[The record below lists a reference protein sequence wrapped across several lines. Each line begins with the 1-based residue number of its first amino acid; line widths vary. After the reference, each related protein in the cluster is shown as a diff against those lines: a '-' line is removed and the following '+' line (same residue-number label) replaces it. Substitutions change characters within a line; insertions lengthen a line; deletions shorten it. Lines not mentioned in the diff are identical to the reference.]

1 MEKTEGKKTVIVI
14 DEQGNKLESTYPK
27 RAKGLIK
34 NGRARVVDENTICL
48 VDLPKHIILEENKM
62 NNNNINLQEKY
73 KEVKIDLAYIMNK
86 IDEITKINSELVSNK
101 DLTVMSVVPGAKNPV
116 QCICE
121 TNNKMID
128 FLQDIYKSLQP
139 KQESELNTQIINGLT
154 NALTDAIDAGMDQ
167 SVIAHIIDTLAK
179 YIEK

>member
-48 VDLPKHIILEENKM
+48 VDLPKNIILEDNKM
-62 NNNNINLQEKY
+62 NNNNINLEEK
-73 KEVKIDLAYIMNK
+73 KEVKIDLVYIINK
-86 IDEITKINSELVSNK
+86 IDEITKMNLELVSNK
-101 DLTVMSVVPGAKNPV
+101 DLADMSVVPGAKNPV

-128 FLQDIYKSLQP
+128 FLQNIYKELLP
-139 KQESELNTQIINGLT
+139 KKESPLNTRIINNLT
-154 NALTDAIDAGMDQ
+154 NALNNAIENEADA
-167 SVIAHIIDTLAK
+167 SVIAHITDTLAK

>member
-62 NNNNINLQEKY
+62 NNNNINLEEN

-86 IDEITKINSELVSNK
+86 IDEITKMNLDLINNQDFGE
-101 DLTVMSVVPGAKNPV
+101 MACVPGTKTPV

-121 TNNKMID
+121 TNNKMIE
-128 FLQDIYKSLQP
+128 FLQEIYKSLQP
-139 KQESELNTQIINGLT
+139 KQESELNTQIINNLT
-154 NALTDAIDAGMDQ
+154 NALNNAIENEADA
-167 SVIAHIIDTLAK
+167 SVIAHLTDTLAK

>member
-1 MEKTEGKKTVIVI
+1 MASSPTTTWTRAIGRSTSTENMQPQAWILPKLRKAEKTECKKTVIVI

-48 VDLPKHIILEENKM
+48 VDLPKNIILEENKM
-62 NNNNINLQEKY
+62 NNNNINLQEN

-86 IDEITKINSELVSNK
+86 IDEINRMNLDLINKQDFGEMSN
-101 DLTVMSVVPGAKNPV
+101 VPGTKNPV

-128 FLQDIYKSLQP
+128 FLQDIYKSLQ
-139 KQESELNTQIINGLT
+139 SE
-154 NALTDAIDAGMDQ
+154 
-167 SVIAHIIDTLAK
+167 
-179 YIEK
+179 

>member
-62 NNNNINLQEKY
+62 NNNNINLDEN

-86 IDEITKINSELVSNK
+86 IDEIFKYNVLINTFSIL
-101 DLTVMSVVPGAKNPV
+101 L
-116 QCICE
+116 
-121 TNNKMID
+121 
-128 FLQDIYKSLQP
+128 SLLFIVLSLYF
-139 KQESELNTQIINGLT
+139 KQFNWLFISHLF
-154 NALTDAIDAGMDQ
+154 
-167 SVIAHIIDTLAK
+167 S
-179 YIEK
+179 

>member
-48 VDLPKHIILEENKM
+48 VNLPKHIILEDNKM
-62 NNNNINLQEKY
+62 NNNNINLEEN
-73 KEVKIDLAYIMNK
+73 KEVKIDQTYIINK
-86 IDEITKINSELVSNK
+86 IDEINKMNSDLINK
-101 DLTVMSVVPGAKNPV
+101 QDFWKMACVPGSKTPV

-128 FLQDIYKSLQP
+128 FLQEIYKSLQP
-139 KQESELNTQIINGLT
+139 KQESESNTQIINGLT
-154 NALTDAIDAGMDQ
+154 NALITAIDEEADQ
-167 SVIAHIIDTLAK
+167 SVIAHIADTLAK

>member
-62 NNNNINLQEKY
+62 NNNNINLEEN

-86 IDEITKINSELVSNK
+86 IDEITKMNLDLINNQDFGE
-101 DLTVMSVVPGAKNPV
+101 MACVPGTKNPV

-128 FLQDIYKSLQP
+128 FLQDIYKSFQP
-139 KQESELNTQIINGLT
+139 KESQINKQIVECLADALNN
-154 NALTDAIDAGMDQ
+154 AIDDVDADEE
-167 SVIAHIIDTLAK
+167 VIKNLIDTLAK

>member
-1 MEKTEGKKTVIVI
+1 MEKTEGMKTVIVI

-62 NNNNINLQEKY
+62 NNNNINLEEN

-86 IDEITKINSELVSNK
+86 IDEITKINLELVSNK
-101 DLTVMSVVPGAKNPV
+101 DLADMSVVPGAKNPV

-139 KQESELNTQIINGLT
+139 KESMNEKIVLELINTLNNSIGDMS
-154 NALTDAIDAGMDQ
+154 ADEE
-167 SVIAHIIDTLAK
+167 VIKHLIDTLAK

>member
-34 NGRARVVDENTICL
+34 NGRARVVDEDTICL

-62 NNNNINLQEKY
+62 NNNNINLEEN
-73 KEVKIDLAYIMNK
+73 KEVKIDLTYIMNK
-86 IDEITKINSELVSNK
+86 IDEITKMNLDLINNQDFGE
-101 DLTVMSVVPGAKNPV
+101 MACVPGTKNPV

-139 KQESELNTQIINGLT
+139 KESATEKIVLDLINTLNNSIGDMSADEEVVKHL
-154 NALTDAIDAGMDQ
+154 
-167 SVIAHIIDTLAK
+167 IDTLAK

>member
-62 NNNNINLQEKY
+62 NNNNINLEEN

-86 IDEITKINSELVSNK
+86 IDEITKINLELVSNK
-101 DLTVMSVVPGAKNPV
+101 DLADMSVVPGAKNPV

-139 KQESELNTQIINGLT
+139 KESMNEKIILELINTLNNSIGDF
-154 NALTDAIDAGMDQ
+154 NADEEVVNHL
-167 SVIAHIIDTLAK
+167 IDTLAK

>member
-14 DEQGNKLESTYPK
+14 DEQGKKLESTYPK

-48 VDLPKHIILEENKM
+48 VDLPKHLILEDNKM
-62 NNNNINLQEKY
+62 NNNNINLEES

-86 IDEITKINSELVSNK
+86 LDEITRMNLDLINNQAFATMEC
-101 DLTVMSVVPGAKNPV
+101 VPGSKNPV

-121 TNNKMID
+121 TNNKMIE
-128 FLQDIYKSLQP
+128 FLQDIYKSLIP
-139 KQESELNTQIINGLT
+139 KESMSEKVILELVDTLNNSMCDPTADVDAT
-154 NALTDAIDAGMDQ
+154 NHLID
-167 SVIAHIIDTLAK
+167 ILAK

>member
-62 NNNNINLQEKY
+62 NNNNINLEEN

-86 IDEITKINSELVSNK
+86 IDEITKINLELVSNK
-101 DLTVMSVVPGAKNPV
+101 DLADMSVVPGEKNPV

-139 KQESELNTQIINGLT
+139 KESMTEKVIVELINTLN
-154 NALTDAIDAGMDQ
+154 NAIGDFSADDEVVNHL
-167 SVIAHIIDTLAK
+167 IDTLAK

>member
-62 NNNNINLQEKY
+62 NNNNINLEEN
-73 KEVKIDLAYIMNK
+73 KEVKIDLAYIINK
-86 IDEITKINSELVSNK
+86 IDEITKMNLDLINNQDFGE
-101 DLTVMSVVPGAKNPV
+101 MACVPGTKNPV

-139 KQESELNTQIINGLT
+139 KESTNEKIVLELINTLNNSIGDMSADEEVVKHL
-154 NALTDAIDAGMDQ
+154 
-167 SVIAHIIDTLAK
+167 IDTLAK

>member
-34 NGRARVVDENTICL
+34 NGRARVVDEKTICL
-48 VDLPKHIILEENKM
+48 VDLPKHKILEENKM
-62 NNNNINLQEKY
+62 NNNINLQDN
-73 KEVKIDLAYIMNK
+73 KEMKIDLAYIMDK
-86 IDEITKINSELVSNK
+86 INEITKINY
-101 DLTVMSVVPGAKNPV
+101 DLASKQDFGEIACVPGTKNPV

-128 FLQDIYKSLQP
+128 FLQEIYKSLLP
-139 KQESELNTQIINGLT
+139 KESRREAVISEL
-154 NALTDAIDAGMDQ
+154 
-167 SVIAHIIDTLAK
+167 IDTLKNTINDVNVDEDVINHLIDTHAK
-179 YIEK
+179 YIEQ

>member
-48 VDLPKHIILEENKM
+48 VDLPKQIILEDNKM
-62 NNNNINLQEKY
+62 NNNNINLEEN
-73 KEVKIDLAYIMNK
+73 KEVKIDLTYIMSK
-86 IDEITKINSELVSNK
+86 IDEITKMNLELINNPGLAN
-101 DLTVMSVVPGAKNPV
+101 MSVVPGTKNPI

-121 TNNKMID
+121 TNNRMID
-128 FLQDIYKSLQP
+128 FLQEIYKSLQP
-139 KQESELNTQIINGLT
+139 REDSQIHKKIVECLSDALN
-154 NALTDAIDAGMDQ
+154 NAICDVNADEEVVNNL
-167 SVIAHIIDTLAK
+167 IDTLAK

>member
-62 NNNNINLQEKY
+62 NNNNINLEEN
-73 KEVKIDLAYIMNK
+73 KEVKIDLTYIMNK
-86 IDEITKINSELVSNK
+86 IDEITKMNLDLINNQDFGE
-101 DLTVMSVVPGAKNPV
+101 MACVPGTKNPV

-139 KQESELNTQIINGLT
+139 KESANEKIVLELINTLNNSIGDMSADEEVVKHL
-154 NALTDAIDAGMDQ
+154 
-167 SVIAHIIDTLAK
+167 IDTLAK